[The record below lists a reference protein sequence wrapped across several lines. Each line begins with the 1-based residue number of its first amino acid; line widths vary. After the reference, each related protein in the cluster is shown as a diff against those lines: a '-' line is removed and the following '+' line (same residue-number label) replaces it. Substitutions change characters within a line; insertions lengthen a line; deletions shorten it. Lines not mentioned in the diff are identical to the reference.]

1 MSSSEKL
8 CLQWNDFNENI
19 TLSFKALRDDRDFTD
34 VTLACEDGQ
43 HIEVHKTVLATSSPF
58 FMELLKRHKHS
69 HPCLYMRGVK
79 SNVLMTIMDFLYYG
93 EANVSQG
100 DLDSF
105 LALAEEFKLRGLT
118 GESKEEQ
125 QKETEN
131 SNKYS
136 LTGEFGKQPVHQ
148 NEQPIPK
155 SNHEIQYDDDKNE
168 KTVSLAN
175 TSVELRD
182 LDEQIRSMITKSD
195 ISHGSGKGPLA
206 TCNVCGKEG
215 YYRHMRS
222 HVEANHIT
230 GVSHSC
236 DICGKISRSRNA
248 LRVHKLR
255 NHDNKTSLQDSGG
268 CETPQTKAS

>member
-8 CLQWNDFNENI
+8 CLQWNDFKENI

-118 GESKEEQ
+118 GNSQSDEEQ
-125 QKETEN
+125 QQEVPKN
-131 SNKYS
+131 SHYS
-136 LTGEFGKQPVHQ
+136 LKREFGQQPVHQ
-148 NEQPIPK
+148 NEQPIPNPK
-155 SNHEIQYDDDKNE
+155 KEIQF
-168 KTVSLAN
+168 
-175 TSVELRD
+175 
-182 LDEQIRSMITKSD
+182 SD
-195 ISHGSGKGPLA
+195 WQ
-206 TCNVCGKEG
+206 E
-215 YYRHMRS
+215 
-222 HVEANHIT
+222 
-230 GVSHSC
+230 
-236 DICGKISRSRNA
+236 
-248 LRVHKLR
+248 
-255 NHDNKTSLQDSGG
+255 
-268 CETPQTKAS
+268 